1 MTPEIRTPLALPC
14 GATLP
19 NRVCKAALTEGL
31 ADSMN
36 RATLAL
42 ERLYRAWSQGGAGLV
57 ITGNV
62 QVDRRYLERPGNV
75 VIDRN
80 GGIDA
85 LRRYAQAGTEAGNHL
100 WMQINH
106 PGRQTPRHVCTQ
118 PVGPSAVPLAL
129 KGDHYLPPRAMTE
142 AEIHDVIAR
151 FAHVA
156 VVARAS
162 GFTGVQVHA
171 AHGYLLSQFL
181 SPLVNLR
188 RDDWGGS
195 LECRARLLREIV
207 RACKA
212 AAGNDFPVGVKLNSS
227 DFQQGGFSAEDC
239 LQVVRWLGEDG
250 VDLLELSGGT
260 YEQPSM
266 MGVRGIKGAVSPEAS
281 SAQAGSAAGATAAS
295 KSAPMAESTA
305 RREAYFMDY
314 ARTMRRVTTM
324 PVMVTGGFRTLAGM
338 NDALAS
344 GELDVIG
351 LGRPMCVDTDLPARL
366 FRGEV
371 TEAVSYE
378 RTIDPPKAGL
388 AWFCLQILRIGQGL
402 PVDRALSG
410 AQAMNDYEQT
420 ENEAAAGLVRQG
432 VPAS

>member
-1 MTPEIRTPLALPC
+1 MPVDIGTPLTLPC

-19 NRVCKAALTEGL
+19 NRLCKAALTEGL
-31 ADSMN
+31 ADPLN
-36 RATLAL
+36 RATPEL

-85 LRRYAQAGTEAGNHL
+85 LRRYAAAGTEAGNHL

-106 PGRQTPRHVCTQ
+106 PGRQTPRHVCTA
-118 PVGPSAVPLAL
+118 PVAPSAVPLEL

-142 AEIHDVIAR
+142 TEILDVIAR

-156 VVARAS
+156 AMARAT

-181 SPLVNLR
+181 SPRVNQR
-188 RDDWGGS
+188 QDDWGGS
-195 LECRARLLREIV
+195 LESRARLLREV
-207 RACKA
+207 VKACKA
-212 AAGNDFPVGVKLNSS
+212 AAGEDFPVGVKLNSS
-227 DFQQGGFSAEDC
+227 DFQQGGFSEAEC
-239 LQVVRWLGEDG
+239 LEVVRWLGEDG
-250 VDLLELSGGT
+250 VDLLELSGGS

-266 MGVRGIKGAVSPEAS
+266 MGVRGVKGATP
-281 SAQAGSAAGATAAS
+281 TAPS
-295 KSAPMAESTA
+295 GEPSAPSGEPSGPSGARVPESTA
-305 RREAYFMDY
+305 RREAYFMAY
-314 ARTMRRVTTM
+314 AHAMRKVTTM

-351 LGRPMCVDTDLPARL
+351 LGRPLCVDTDLPAQL
-366 FRGEV
+366 LSGA
-371 TEAVSYE
+371 TQEAVSYE
-378 RTIDPPKAGL
+378 RQIDPPRAGL
-388 AWFCLQILRIGQGL
+388 AWFCLQILKIGRGEA
-402 PVDRALSG
+402 PDRQLSG
-410 AQAMNDYEQT
+410 AQAMADYDRLET
-420 ENEAAAGLVRQG
+420 AAAQALLGR
-432 VPAS
+432 